1 MGSITS
7 RPQVPSQ
14 PQTVFVPQTVAP
26 STGTTNTSDSSG
38 VETSQEVAALS
49 RTQSLLQRERG
60 RFGTIQTG
68 FRGLL
73 SLGSNSD
80 AGRKTLLGES
90 RPCWENNY
98 G

>member
-14 PQTVFVPQTVAP
+14 PQTVFVPQPVASVTPTV
-26 STGTTNTSDSSG
+26 TDTSASSG
-38 VETSQEVAALS
+38 TETSQDVATQS

-73 SLGSNSD
+73 SQNDQAQS
-80 AGRKTLLGES
+80 RKTLLGE
-90 RPCWENNY
+90 
-98 G
+98 

>member
-14 PQTVFVPQTVAP
+14 PQTVFVPQTV
-26 STGTTNTSDSSG
+26 TTETNTNDSSG
-38 VETSQEVAALS
+38 AETSQEVATRA

-73 SLGSNSD
+73 SLNNTD
-80 AGRKTLLGES
+80 AGRKTLLGE
-90 RPCWENNY
+90 
-98 G
+98 